1 MREGR
6 KELGF
11 TGEELAVKY
20 LRRRGYKILER
31 NYRCPLG
38 EIDAVALKDGFL
50 VFVEIKTR
58 RTSLFGP
65 PQEAVNTK
73 KRKKLKDLA
82 LYYLSQKGLGERL
95 PLRFDV
101 VAVDLSKGEPSVEL
115 FPNAFEA

>member
-20 LRRRGYKILER
+20 LRKRGYKILER

-65 PQEAVNTK
+65 PQEAVDAR
-73 KRKKLKDLA
+73 KRKKLKHLA
-82 LYYLSQKGLGERL
+82 LHYLSEKRLGERL

-101 VAVDLSKGEPSVEL
+101 VAVDLSRGEPSVEL
-115 FPNAFEA
+115 IPDAFET